1 MSSDTFNSAHAISHT
16 DLGGMS
22 LEDLASSTIDRAVSL
37 GAEFAD
43 LRMESSRGTNI
54 VVMDGRTKSITAQLA
69 SGCGVRAFIGG
80 AWGFSVTND
89 LSLQSLIE
97 AAGSAVKMAK
107 VAKER
112 AKTKFEMVAGKPE
125 RASDVYR
132 CLVRPADVSVEE
144 KVAFAISL
152 DRSMRSEDVRI
163 ASTNARYDDFE
174 GERVVANSF
183 GTTVRT
189 SETWTLAACS
199 AWAKS
204 DGVVQRG
211 HSAVGSVGGYELMR
225 TDEAS
230 ELGETASAQA
240 LRLLDSKPAP
250 AGKFVCIL
258 DNKMTGLLAHEAI
271 GHACEADA
279 ILAGASVLEGRLGQR
294 VAAPEVTLVD
304 DPTIESTFGYFSHDW
319 EGVRARKHVLI
330 DKGVLS
336 EYLHSLESS
345 SRMGAEPNGAS
356 RAHTYGSPPLIR
368 MSNTFIGPGTWG
380 KDELIEETK
389 EGLLFQGSQYGY
401 VEPSKGQFMFKCD
414 EAYEIKNGEMG
425 QRYRDASLSGVI
437 LEVLNS
443 VTGVAKDFMLGDPG
457 YCGKNYQDARTA
469 DGGPHI
475 RVADVVV
482 GGLA

>member
-1 MSSDTFNSAHAISHT
+1 M
-16 DLGGMS
+16 
-22 LEDLASSTIDRAVSL
+22 EELASRTIEHAMKL

-54 VVMDGRTKSITAQLA
+54 VVMDGRTKSVTAQLS
-69 SGCGVRAFIGG
+69 SGCGVRAFMGG
-80 AWGFSVTND
+80 AWGFSVTSD
-89 LSLQSLIE
+89 LSQGSLLE
-97 AAGSAVKMAK
+97 AAEASVRMAR
-107 VAKER
+107 VAMGR
-112 AKTKFEMVAGKPE
+112 AKTRFEMVPGRAEKATE
-125 RASDVYR
+125 RYKCVVSPSDI
-132 CLVRPADVSVEE
+132 SMEE
-144 KVAFAISL
+144 KVGFAVSL
-152 DRSMRSEDVRI
+152 DRSMRSGDPRI

-174 GERVVANSF
+174 CERLVANSF
-183 GTTVRT
+183 GTSVRT
-189 SETWTLAACS
+189 EETWTLAACS

-225 TDEAS
+225 TSEAS
-230 ELGETASAQA
+230 GLGEVAAGQA

-250 AGKFVCIL
+250 AGKYVCIL

-279 ILAGASVLEGRLGQR
+279 ILAGASVLEGRLGQE
-294 VAAPEVTLVD
+294 VATEEVTLID
-304 DPTIESTFGYFSHDW
+304 DPTIESTFGHFSHDW
-319 EGVRARKHVLI
+319 EGVRSRRHVLI
-330 DKGVLS
+330 DRGVLS

-345 SRMGAEPNGAS
+345 SRMGTEPNGAC
-356 RAHTYGSPPLIR
+356 RAHTYGSLPIVR
-368 MSNTFIGPGTWG
+368 MSNTFIGPGGWDR
-380 KDELIEETK
+380 DELVEDTR

-414 EAYEIKNGEMG
+414 EAYEIKDGELG

-437 LEVLNS
+437 LDVLNS
-443 VTGVAKDFMLGDPG
+443 VTGVAKDFQLGDPG
-457 YCGKNYQDARTA
+457 YCGKNYQDARTT